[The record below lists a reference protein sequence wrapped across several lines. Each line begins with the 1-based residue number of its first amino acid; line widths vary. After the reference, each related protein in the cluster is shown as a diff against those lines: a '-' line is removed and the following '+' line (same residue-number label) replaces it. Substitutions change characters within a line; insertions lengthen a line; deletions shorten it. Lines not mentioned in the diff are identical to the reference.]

1 MEQGKNKLY
10 FPSEGLG
17 AIYRRYMLNEFFE
30 KLCSQ
35 RKFLRI
41 AEIPCDMYGA
51 IGAGSL
57 IFNILNCEVT
67 FVHNDPVILD
77 RAKMLWQSG
86 GFTNVQFVK
95 SDLYHL
101 QFPESYF
108 DFSWNFDR
116 IQTLAVPSEFLG
128 EMCRVSKMVMVI
140 VPNAYNYGQ
149 YLHHVYH
156 LFSSS
161 KCDFVGPRT
170 WMRLKQVRKTLIHAG
185 MKVIDEGP
193 IDVPWWPGFPE
204 LPNLVRRLFGK
215 KPVGVTSDIPAP
227 LSLNEWEEFREKVEK
242 STFIERSRLP
252 MPLKVFFAH
261 NCYVIAG
268 KGDGL

>member
-1 MEQGKNKLY
+1 
-10 FPSEGLG
+10 
-17 AIYRRYMLNEFFE
+17 
-30 KLCSQ
+30 
-35 RKFLRI
+35 
-41 AEIPCDMYGA
+41 
-51 IGAGSL
+51 
-57 IFNILNCEVT
+57 
-67 FVHNDPVILD
+67 
-77 RAKMLWQSG
+77 MLWQSG
-86 GFTNVQFVK
+86 GFTNVQFVE
-95 SDLYHL
+95 SDLYNL
-101 QFPESYF
+101 PFSENYF

-116 IQTLAVPSEFLG
+116 IQTLAAPSEFLG

-149 YLHHVYH
+149 YFHHIYH
-156 LFSSS
+156 LLSNS

-227 LSLNEWEEFREKVEK
+227 LSLNGWDEFREKVEK
-242 STFIERSRLP
+242 STFIEKSRLP